1 MFNIEIWAVMDRTDS
16 YVKVLVPQDVT
27 LSGNRVIAMHTGDA
41 MWGWRQR
48 SGWCSRRQGAQK
60 MAGKSTEA
68 KGGALHTGSLA
79 ASGGGNPADTLIS
92 DFQPPEL

>member
-41 MWGWRQR
+41 M
-48 SGWCSRRQGAQK
+48 
-60 MAGKSTEA
+60 
-68 KGGALHTGSLA
+68 
-79 ASGGGNPADTLIS
+79 
-92 DFQPPEL
+92 